1 MGALRERG
9 CSREGGSTERGKG
22 APAGRCTMWGNC
34 RDTRLCGRGSG
45 VAQRG
50 IWSPPRGEGDLAGQ
64 ARRAPALSLHL
75 GPVFQAQYVLEG
87 PERVLARLEAGQA
100 LTEGRRGIPRGFSLT
115 PGTPRLLG
123 TRQAA
128 PPSSR
133 TPKSRTCVRAR
144 AGWLPGAHLLVW
156 DAGCSWLLWKGYLNS
171 SLLPLL
177 PELTRITLMGLVLSP
192 MVPGTRGGG
201 WGRGYGTATVG
212 DEAGTGRRGT
222 GERRNVDGG
231 LGDRDEEGTGT
242 LGDGDPGGPGGR
254 WGRGGGG
261 GVRGEGQ

>member
-1 MGALRERG
+1 MFLGALPERG

-34 RDTRLCGRGSG
+34 RDTRLCGRGSS

-50 IWSPPRGEGDLAGQ
+50 IRSPPRGEDLAGQ
-64 ARRAPALSLHL
+64 APRAPALSLHL

-87 PERVLARLEAGQA
+87 PERVLARLEAGRA
-100 LTEGRRGIPRGFSLT
+100 PTEGRHGIPSGFSLT

-128 PPSSR
+128 PPSSG

-144 AGWLPGAHLLVW
+144 AGRLPGAHLLVW

-192 MVPGTRGGG
+192 IVP
-201 WGRGYGTATVG
+201 
-212 DEAGTGRRGT
+212 
-222 GERRNVDGG
+222 
-231 LGDRDEEGTGT
+231 
-242 LGDGDPGGPGGR
+242 GDPGGGALRAGRGRRGRRGPGVRDSDGG
-254 WGRGGGG
+254 GRGGDGG
-261 GVRGEGQ
+261 GRDGGGRGNVGR